1 VTAAVSP
8 GERPG
13 TRADE
18 RAAGT
23 PGTPLLSV
31 QGVSKRYGG
40 LLALDSVDLAVH
52 PGEIVGLVGP
62 NGSGKTTLLNLIG
75 GSVPVTGGSIVF
87 EGRDVTR
94 ESAHR
99 RAHSGI
105 SRTFQVP
112 RPLPSLTVVDN
123 VAVAAMFGRQRRGRA
138 EALEEAAGILERLGL
153 SAHAR
158 AATSTLTLHER
169 KFLEIARALALRPRL
184 LLLDE
189 VLGGLNPTE
198 AAAGV
203 EMIGALRDSGVSIL
217 YIEHNVKAVT
227 TLADRMYVLNRGR
240 NLSSGAPADVIADPA
255 VVTAYLGSARAR
267 D

>member
-1 VTAAVSP
+1 MS
-8 GERPG
+8 
-13 TRADE
+13 
-18 RAAGT
+18 AAG
-23 PGTPLLSV
+23 PLLSCR
-31 QGVSKRYGG
+31 GVSKRYGG
-40 LLALDSVDLAVH
+40 LLALDSVDLEVH

-75 GSVPVTGGSIVF
+75 GSVPVSGGTIVF

-123 VAVAAMFGRQRRGRA
+123 VALAAMFGRDGRRRA
-138 EALEEAAGILERLGL
+138 QALDEAAEILDRLGL
-153 SAHAR
+153 AGHAD
-158 AATSTLTLHER
+158 AATGSLTLHER

-203 EMIGALRDSGVSIL
+203 EMIAALRASGVSIL

-227 TLADRMYVLNRGR
+227 SLADRMYVLNRGR
-240 NLSSGAPADVIADPA
+240 NLASGAPAAVISDPA
-255 VVTAYLGSARAR
+255 VVTAYLGSARAAH
-267 D
+267 